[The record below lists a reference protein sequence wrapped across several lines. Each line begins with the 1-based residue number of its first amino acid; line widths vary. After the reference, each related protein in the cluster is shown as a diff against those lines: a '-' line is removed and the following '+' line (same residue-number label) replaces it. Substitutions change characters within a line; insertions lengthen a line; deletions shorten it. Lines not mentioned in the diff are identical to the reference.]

1 MYVLRLKYR
10 KIGALKFVSHLETLK
25 MVERSFRRAKLPLS
39 FSQGFNPHPKM
50 SFAAPLSVGIASDG
64 EYMDV
69 ELDEKI
75 DIDEFI
81 KNHSKYFPK
90 NFILVK
96 GKYVEGKKKLMSLV
110 SMASYAV
117 TFETEKPYT
126 KEEVENEIKKF
137 MSLEDII
144 LERVN
149 KRKKKV
155 VRNIRPSV
163 KDIKVLQY
171 VDKIMLK
178 LDLSTGSV
186 ENLNPKTAVEKINEH
201 TDIDVVLDTI
211 RVHRIEMFAEK
222 NGKYVT
228 LMDY

>member
-81 KNHSKYFPK
+81 KNHRQYFPK
-90 NFILVK
+90 NFIIVK

-117 TFETEKPYT
+117 TFETESPYT

-137 MSLEDII
+137 MALEDIT
-144 LERVN
+144 LEKIN

-201 TDIDVVLDTI
+201 TDINVVLDTI